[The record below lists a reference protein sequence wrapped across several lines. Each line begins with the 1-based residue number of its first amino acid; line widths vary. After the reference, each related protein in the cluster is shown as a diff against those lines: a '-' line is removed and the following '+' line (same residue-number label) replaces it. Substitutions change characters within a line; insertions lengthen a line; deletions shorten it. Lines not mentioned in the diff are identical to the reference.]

1 MQSTQ
6 MSLAFTGVPALVLL
20 RLPSHSQLAVH
31 AAFGVGV
38 NALFETCPLSATFL
52 NITAASDVDWDC
64 PLSFF
69 SNSNP
74 SSLTFLS
81 SSRFQI
87 GAKTSV
93 QINAVVSSD
102 VSKEFVRDSQPQHI
116 AYWSNVFNM
125 QITAEALIASNI
137 LLEYVAQLS
146 NCIIV
151 TISNCN
157 IVTISNTCDMHT

>member
-6 MSLAFTGVPALVLL
+6 ISLLFTGVAAIVVLRVPALA
-20 RLPSHSQLAVH
+20 QLAVH
-31 AAFGVGV
+31 ATFGVGV
-38 NALFETCPLSATFL
+38 NVLFQSCPLSATFL
-52 NITAASDVDWDC
+52 NITAASDVDWNC
-64 PLSFF
+64 PSVFF
-69 SNSNP
+69 SKSNP

-87 GAKTSV
+87 GPTSV

-102 VSKEFVRDSQPQHI
+102 VSKQFVSDSHPQLI

-137 LLEYVAQLS
+137 LLEYVTHLS

-151 TISNCN
+151 TISNL
-157 IVTISNTCDMHT
+157 SPSALL